1 MLYIESGFKGSRK
14 VSIKNR
20 ISLFLHVL
28 STRLICS
35 TFASVRWFIFHWPI
49 LGPCQAASVSVCC
62 PPNCNNHV
70 LGLVLHHQPSTA
82 PKLSVEKSDL
92 WSLDFTHKCSQ
103 NVGNSKRSEKISET
117 LNSKRFWRRQRNICH
132 HFVGAHILGTHTC
145 HCSWRVSE
153 SFLAWG
159 AQSPKPV
166 WHYLYADE
174 PLRVPEL
181 PSNITEQLVYTCSFL
196 QDLDCSQHVS
206 QPLFEISVHNCG
218 HDNQK
223 HCFVNYQLESSTHR
237 PPA

>member
-1 MLYIESGFKGSRK
+1 MTCASLLIVHYKKSG
-14 VSIKNR
+14 
-20 ISLFLHVL
+20 
-28 STRLICS
+28 
-35 TFASVRWFIFHWPI
+35 
-49 LGPCQAASVSVCC
+49 
-62 PPNCNNHV
+62 
-70 LGLVLHHQPSTA
+70 
-82 PKLSVEKSDL
+82 L

-103 NVGNSKRSEKISET
+103 NVGNAISET
-117 LNSKRFWRRQRNICH
+117 LNSKRFWRRIPPNHATCH
-132 HFVGAHILGTHTC
+132 NFVGAHIFGAHTC

-159 AQSPKPV
+159 
-166 WHYLYADE
+166 DE
-174 PLRVPEL
+174 QLRV
-181 PSNITEQLVYTCSFL
+181 PSNITEQLVYTCNFL